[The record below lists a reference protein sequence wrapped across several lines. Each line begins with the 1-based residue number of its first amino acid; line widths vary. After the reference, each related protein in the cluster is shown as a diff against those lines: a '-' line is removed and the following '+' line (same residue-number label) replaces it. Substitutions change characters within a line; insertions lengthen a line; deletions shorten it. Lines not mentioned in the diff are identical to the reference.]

1 MEGTLIIWQ
10 ALCEKSAR
18 YKIKRYLCS
27 FQMRFFVSHT
37 ETKATS
43 FVAFRTSSGWCSKHK
58 EFSPKI
64 IPIILPISE
73 LPEMFFLAKKL
84 DRSPSWK
91 WDHTLPGPGRWEE
104 GCCLVKCEV
113 FDLDYMPV
121 IMIEAASK
129 TNKTTWNYTL
139 FGMTTEWRK
148 HLNVFVYCNDT
159 FALCQWRFVL
169 WCVPWYIYFS

>member
-18 YKIKRYLCS
+18 YKIKQYLCS

-37 ETKATS
+37 ETKATN
-43 FVAFRTSSGWCSKHK
+43 FVAFRTSSGWCSNHK

-84 DRSPSWK
+84 ERSPSWK
-91 WDHTLPGPGRWEE
+91 WDHTLPGAGRWEE
-104 GCCLVKCEV
+104 GCCLVWCEV
-113 FDLDYMPV
+113 FDLDYMPI

-129 TNKTTWNYTL
+129 TNKTNMELHTMKETP
-139 FGMTTEWRK
+139 
-148 HLNVFVYCNDT
+148 
-159 FALCQWRFVL
+159 Q
-169 WCVPWYIYFS
+169 CVRIR